1 MMDPNIK
8 IAQVEK
14 HLNDSLLIISQQM
27 SQVNESLMRIAEGVT
42 SQDLVLGA
50 LRFLLVEQGVL
61 QDKDIEAKMK
71 ELIALIRQKQEA
83 KKEPK
88 PQTVESEVEAMGKK
102 FSTSDNKE
110 HPDEAFFFGG

>member
-1 MMDPNIK
+1 MDPNIK

-27 SQVNESLMRIAEGVT
+27 SQINESLLKIAEGVT

-50 LRFLLVEQGVL
+50 LRYLLVQQGVL
-61 QDKDIEAKMK
+61 EDKDIESKMK

-83 KKEPK
+83 KKEVR
-88 PQTVESEVEAMGKK
+88 PQTVESEVESMGKK
-102 FSTSDNKE
+102 FKASAIPN
-110 HPDEAFFFGG
+110 HPEEAFFFGG

>member
-1 MMDPNIK
+1 MDPNIK

-27 SQVNESLMRIAEGVT
+27 SQVNESLIKIAEGVT

-50 LRFLLVEQGVL
+50 LRYLLVQQGVL
-61 QDKDIEAKMK
+61 QDAEIEVKIK

-83 KKEPK
+83 KKEVR
-88 PQTVESEVEAMGKK
+88 PQTVESEVESMGKK
-102 FSTSDNKE
+102 FKSSENPD
-110 HPDEAFFFGG
+110 HPTEAFFFGG